1 MWSEKQMTY
10 SVDFRRRALE
20 IKEKFNLTY
29 SETAHRLGVGTA
41 SLIRWNKELEPQ
53 KHRNKPATKIN
64 TNQLLKDVEMYP
76 DAYLQER
83 ADRLQVSKSGIGA
96 AFKRLGISRKKNIFS
111 SQSR

>member
-1 MWSEKQMTY
+1 MTY

-20 IKEKFNLTY
+20 MKKKFNLTY
-29 SETAHRLGVGTA
+29 TEAAYRLGVGSA

-64 TNQLLKDVEMYP
+64 TDQLLKDVENYP

-83 ADRLQVSKSGIGA
+83 ADRLQVSKSGIA
-96 AFKRLGISRKKNIFS
+96 AALKRLGVSRKKNIFS
-111 SQSR
+111 P

>member
-1 MWSEKQMTY
+1 MTY
-10 SVDFRRRALE
+10 SVDFRLHALE

-29 SETAHRLGVGTA
+29 TEASRRLGVGSA

-64 TNQLLKDVEMYP
+64 TDQLLKDVENYP

-83 ADRLQVSKSGIGA
+83 ADRLQVSKSGIA
-96 AFKRLGISRKKNIFS
+96 AALKRLGVSRKKNIFS
-111 SQSR
+111 P